1 MATEVEVVNGLG
13 LDTIVDTVV
22 SPHQLNGDVANGT
35 VDSSS
40 ASTTSIDE
48 ASIATTSTSSS
59 APVAVSATP
68 AALPTY
74 DDIFPALPGG
84 LGGPQPMS
92 AAGPGGPALGGAMSA
107 ASRISGA
114 RAMAG
119 SVQPKIRST
128 NVQIRYRVAPEERR
142 AGNRNRFGETSELG
156 KICQDIM
163 RQTGTDIQLTTSRDG
178 TLNFLIS
185 GKEDSTVTVSQ
196 CELLLF
202 TI

>member
-13 LDTIVDTVV
+13 LDTMAVDTA
-22 SPHQLNGDVANGT
+22 PLQLNGDIANGT
-35 VDSSS
+35 VDSSPS

-48 ASIATTSTSSS
+48 PSSSSS
-59 APVAVSATP
+59 AAPVPSSVSATP
-68 AALPTY
+68 VALPTY

-84 LGGPQPMS
+84 LGGGWPQPMS
-92 AAGPGGPALGGAMSA
+92 AAGPGGPSLGVSA

-114 RAMAG
+114 SGMTG

-128 NVQIRYRVAPEERR
+128 NVQKLYRVAPEERR
-142 AGNRNRFGETSELG
+142 AGNRNRFGETSELS

-163 RQTGTDIQLTTSRDG
+163 RQTGTDIQLTTTRDG

-185 GKEDSTVTVSQ
+185 GKEEATVTVSLNFA
-196 CELLLF
+196 E
-202 TI
+202 

>member
-13 LDTIVDTVV
+13 LDNIVDA
-22 SPHQLNGDVANGT
+22 HQLNGDVVNGT

-48 ASIATTSTSSS
+48 PSIATTSTSSNS
-59 APVAVSATP
+59 APVPVSAAP
-68 AALPTY
+68 VALPTY

-84 LGGPQPMS
+84 LGGGPQPMS
-92 AAGPGGPALGGAMSA
+92 ASGPGGLSLGGAFSA

-114 RAMAG
+114 RA
-119 SVQPKIRST
+119 VQPKIRST
-128 NVQIRYRVAPEERR
+128 QVQKSYRVAPDERR
-142 AGNRNRFGETSELG
+142 AGNRNRFGETSELS

-185 GKEDSTVTVSQ
+185 GKEEATVTVSQ
-196 CELLLF
+196 FYYYCVF
-202 TI
+202 NN